1 VCFAAADIWFWFGA
15 GYGNMIKLNT
25 TYISPFDTPL
35 MGSLVALIVQL
46 FFCYRI
52 WKLRKNNWYIIV
64 CVVIAAV
71 RGCLFLGGV
80 MTVD

>member
-1 VCFAAADIWFWFGA
+1 MCLAAADIYYWFGK

-25 TYISPFDTPL
+25 VYISPFDTPL
-35 MGSLVALIVQL
+35 MGSLVALIVQF

-64 CVVIAAV
+64 CVIIGAV
-71 RGCLFLGGV
+71 RVCLIGSGGQ
-80 MTVD
+80 